1 MEKLFN
7 RLLCAALLTI
17 PAAFSVQAA
26 EETPSLHHV
35 PAESCKQCHEEI
47 YMQWASSMH
56 ANSSALKDP
65 IHGAFYRNVMGDPT
79 EEGLRKKGKYP
90 VCLKCHAPVAAI
102 EGKTKLDAA
111 PAYANGITCVTCH
124 SFSAFKGNDS
134 PEGKPWYG
142 VDAYEIDSEKL
153 HGPSGITYTT
163 ERVPEDA
170 KWPTPVHHPVPLQGN
185 ATGLFRSNDICMG
198 CHEKRSNFHG
208 APLCV
213 TGAEYREGKNF
224 VACQACHMSIV
235 TLPKMKDGELVP
247 GEFVSVADHS
257 MAGGHDGKMIT
268 RGLAMEME
276 AEPKGKTLRAT
287 ITLRNRLPHAFPTG
301 APFRNFYVKVRAYD
315 KDGKELWKN
324 YVVHPIKDDPQAAFW
339 YTLGDAQGK
348 PTIPPKA
355 TQVLADT
362 RLAPNETRVLKYD
375 IPNLEGLAI
384 LRAEALYDLMLP
396 PIKAKM
402 KGKLP
407 DELLQAK
414 LAASAELR
422 F

>member
-17 PAAFSVQAA
+17 PAAFAVQAA

-111 PAYANGITCVTCH
+111 PAYANGISCVTCH

-153 HGPSGITYTT
+153 WQ
-163 ERVPEDA
+163 V
-170 KWPTPVHHPVPLQGN
+170 
-185 ATGLFRSNDICMG
+185 
-198 CHEKRSNFHG
+198 
-208 APLCV
+208 
-213 TGAEYREGKNF
+213 
-224 VACQACHMSIV
+224 
-235 TLPKMKDGELVP
+235 
-247 GEFVSVADHS
+247 
-257 MAGGHDGKMIT
+257 
-268 RGLAMEME
+268 
-276 AEPKGKTLRAT
+276 
-287 ITLRNRLPHAFPTG
+287 
-301 APFRNFYVKVRAYD
+301 
-315 KDGKELWKN
+315 
-324 YVVHPIKDDPQAAFW
+324 
-339 YTLGDAQGK
+339 
-348 PTIPPKA
+348 
-355 TQVLADT
+355 TQVMPLA
-362 RLAPNETRVLKYD
+362 
-375 IPNLEGLAI
+375 
-384 LRAEALYDLMLP
+384 
-396 PIKAKM
+396 
-402 KGKLP
+402 
-407 DELLQAK
+407 
-414 LAASAELR
+414 
-422 F
+422 